1 MERAEF
7 QAVLAVL
14 AQTPANLAHI
24 VEGIPEVLVHEKL
37 SADEFSVTEHVCHL
51 RDIESD
57 GYEERFKRILNEDHP
72 QLPDIDGGRLAFER
86 NYNQQDIHHA
96 LNEFSKARTRNL
108 VLLQNQKQDQ
118 LAREGDLQG
127 VGRVKLSDL
136 IVMLCEH
143 DAAHLDKLQ
152 ALQNRLCRQSQ

>member
-1 MERAEF
+1 MQLAEF

-14 AQTPANLAHI
+14 AQTPSKLAHI
-24 VEGIPEVLVHEKL
+24 VEGIPKVLVHEKL
-37 SADEFSVTEHVCHL
+37 SADEFSATEHVCHL

-86 NYNQQDIHHA
+86 NYSQQDIHHA
-96 LNEFSKARTRNL
+96 LNQFSKTRSRNL
-108 VLLQNQKQDQ
+108 VLLQKQKQDH
-118 LAREGDLQG
+118 LEREGELEG
-127 VGRVKLSDL
+127 VGRVKLFDL
-136 IVMLCEH
+136 IVMLREH
-143 DAAHLDKLQ
+143 DEAHLDELQ